1 MKKPRIRTV
10 IGTIALVA
18 LIGGGMVGLRANAQW
33 QADRDAAVAAAASFG
48 EDPAVL
54 ADAIDQT
61 GVVIREDVEA
71 LRVAAEAKA
80 AAEAEAA
87 RVAAEAQ
94 AAADAA
100 AAQAA
105 AAEAARQAAAVKKPS
120 SGGGSAA
127 PGKMRVPLGTNPD
140 GSTYPDTTQCPSGS
154 ASTGADG
161 VNYCD

>member
-1 MKKPRIRTV
+1 MKKIRTIAGAV
-10 IGTIALVA
+10 ALVVA
-18 LIGGGMVGLRANAQW
+18 LGGGAWGLSVNRQY
-33 QADRDAAVAAAASFG
+33 QADRQAEIAVAASFG
-48 EDPAVL
+48 EDPTVL

-61 GVVIREDVEA
+61 GILINEDVEA
-71 LRVAAEAKA
+71 LRVAAEQKA

-100 AAQAA
+100 AVKAA
-105 AAEAARQAAAVKKPS
+105 ADEAARQAAAVKKPS

-154 ASTGADG
+154 GSTGADG